1 MIELWSKE
9 QIEAELPDQAFW
21 DLWRD
26 IYAEIQGQV
35 ETAAVGKEFGKWTIL
50 ELHVVPAEAVSMV
63 LRLKGKSLIVRAQS
77 IISDITKEQVFF
89 RRRMIPVEDYATLAE
104 KQADP
109 GVSTTFG

>member
-9 QIEAELPDQAFW
+9 QIEAELPNEAFW
-21 DLWRD
+21 DLWRE
-26 IYAEIQGQV
+26 IYAETQGQT
-35 ETAAVGKEFGKWTIL
+35 EAAAIGKEFGKWKLL
-50 ELHVVPAEAVSMV
+50 ELKVVPADSISMV
-63 LRLKGKSLIVRAQS
+63 LRLKRKGLIVRAQA